1 MLPTLFELRHA
12 FFCCCLLD
20 FGQFMLRRHILPDP
34 GWDIRNVLPAGAQLY
49 PLILP
54 LAFHLSSEGD
64 DRRGGCRRGA
74 STELPPAAGSVR
86 ATVDQ
91 KMRLTF

>member
-1 MLPTLFELRHA
+1 
-12 FFCCCLLD
+12 
-20 FGQFMLRRHILPDP
+20 MLRRHILPDP

-49 PLILP
+49 PLLLL
-54 LAFHLSSEGD
+54 LAFHLSLEGD
-64 DRRGGCRRGA
+64 DRRGGYRRGA
-74 STELPPAAGSVR
+74 SAELPPAAGSVR